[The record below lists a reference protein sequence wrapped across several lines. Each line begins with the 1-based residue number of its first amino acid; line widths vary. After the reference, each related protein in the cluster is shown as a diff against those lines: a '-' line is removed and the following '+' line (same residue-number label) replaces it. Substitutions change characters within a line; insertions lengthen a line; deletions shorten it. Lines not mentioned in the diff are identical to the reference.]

1 MLLIAGLGNP
11 SKEYNLTRHNLGFMA
26 VDYFIEDQLKL
37 PLTFKNHCQSA
48 ILQTQL
54 SEKKIIFAKPQTY
67 MNLSGLSIKA
77 LMEYY
82 NIDIDNILII
92 HDDLDLDLLSFK
104 YQKNRG
110 QAGHN
115 GIKSI
120 HSELNSS
127 NYARL
132 KLGIG
137 RPENPNTAI
146 SNFVLQKFSK
156 TELPDL
162 EMFLKEIN
170 KSLVYFIKEAFT
182 KTANQFNN
190 QIFNKDQGSK

>member
-37 PLTFKNHCQSA
+37 DLKFKSQCQAA
-48 ILQTQL
+48 ILQTQVDD
-54 SEKKIIFAKPQTY
+54 KKIIFAKPQTY
-67 MNLSGLSIKA
+67 MNLSGESIKA
-77 LMEYY
+77 LMDYY
-82 NIDIDNILII
+82 KIGIDNILII

-115 GIKSI
+115 GIKNI

-127 NYARL
+127 DYVRL

-137 RPENPNTAI
+137 KSENFNVSI

-156 TELPDL
+156 TELPKL
-162 EMFLKEIN
+162 EIFLKEIN
-170 KSLVYFIKEAFT
+170 KSLIYFIKEGFV
-182 KTANQFNN
+182 KTANQFNK
-190 QIFNKDQGSK
+190 QIASKN